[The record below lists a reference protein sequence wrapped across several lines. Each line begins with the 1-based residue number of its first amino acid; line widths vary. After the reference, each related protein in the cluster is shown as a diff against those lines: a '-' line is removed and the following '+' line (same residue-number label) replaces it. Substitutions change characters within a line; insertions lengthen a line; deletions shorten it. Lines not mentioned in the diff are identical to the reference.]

1 MRLKLKM
8 RVSSNSLTGTA
19 EFDIFDAGIDRLLLQ
34 EKLSIIALQAWARGY
49 LERRSLV
56 TLKGRMR
63 LAERH
68 VYKLQAHAS
77 GLLIRRRIAAQRQ
90 ALSILSPWTVALQAR
105 ACGALVRRRW
115 VAHLRLLRN
124 STSFIT
130 KLQARIRGVL
140 QRRRFARL
148 KGALQKI
155 SILTKQVQAA
165 ARGNLLRRTQREI
178 LKSFFMPEVTW
189 SIAAFQAYARGTLV
203 HKEMRKKLLCLKRR
217 EAYAVALQAQCRGL
231 IMRRKLRSQMSK
243 LDNVAH
249 VIIRIQAAARTY
261 LARKRLLA
269 LIRGLR
275 KATSVVIGFQA
286 RARANLIRQHHSSIH
301 KALINV
307 QTIKAVGRLQAL
319 ARASII
325 RNKHRELDKR
335 LEMSAPDV
343 KGFQAA
349 SRGAILRRDFRAWRD
364 HLHRSHPVAT
374 ILQAMLYGVMQR
386 RTFREKMEYYRANLS
401 KVVKIQSLFRAKET
415 REQYRQLTMGKN
427 VTVGTIKNF
436 VHLLDDSEADFQE
449 EIKVE
454 RLRKQVVEHIR
465 ENQALENDV
474 HDLDTKIAL
483 VVQNL
488 KTFEDLI
495 KARKRHGGE
504 NAALHAARVSLLAA
518 HGDPFSGP
526 NTVDQDARRKLE
538 LYQQLFCLLQTR
550 GEYLTRLFIRLSRD
564 DTPETSRNFTERVVL
579 TLFGY
584 GQDHREDFLLLKLF
598 QVCPKSVLVI
608 SSLTVDSLPLKRRS
622 TTQYLSRS
630 SSLVNLC
637 T

>member
-1 MRLKLKM
+1 LRSKPKM
-8 RVSSNSLTGTA
+8 RVSSNPLSGTV
-19 EFDIFDAGIDRLLLQ
+19 EIDVFDAGIDRLLLQ
-34 EKLSIIALQAWARGY
+34 EESSIVALQAWIRGY
-49 LERRSLV
+49 FARRSLV

-68 VYKLQAHAS
+68 VSKLQAHAS
-77 GLLIRRRIAAQRQ
+77 GLLTRRRIAAQRQ
-90 ALSILSPWTVALQAR
+90 ARSTLSPWAVALQAR
-105 ACGALVRRRW
+105 VCGTLVRRRW
-115 VAHLRLLRN
+115 AAHLCLLRD
-124 STSFIT
+124 STFYIT
-130 KLQARIRGVL
+130 KLQAQVRGVL
-140 QRRRFARL
+140 QRRRFVLL
-148 KGALQKI
+148 KAALRKI
-155 SILTKQVQAA
+155 NFLAKRVQAA
-165 ARGNLLRRTQREI
+165 SRGNLLRRTQQQL

-189 SIAAFQAYARGTLV
+189 STVAFQACARGSLV
-203 HKEMRKKLLCLKRR
+203 RKAMGKKLRTLKRR
-217 EAYAVALQAQCRGL
+217 EAYVIALQAHCRGL

-249 VIIRIQAAARTY
+249 VIVRMQAAARTY
-261 LARKRLLA
+261 LARKRLLV

-286 RARANLIRQHHSSIH
+286 RARANLIRQQHSSIH

-325 RNKHRELDKR
+325 RNQHRELDKK
-335 LEMSAPDV
+335 LEMSAPNI

-349 SRGAILRRDFRAWRD
+349 GRGAILRRDFRAWRD

-374 ILQAMLYGVMQR
+374 ILQAMLCGVMQR
-386 RTFREKMEYYRANLS
+386 RAFQGKMEYYRANLS
-401 KVVKIQSLFRAKET
+401 KVIKIQALFRAKEM
-415 REQYRQLTMGKN
+415 REQYRQLTLGKN

-436 VHLLDDSEADFQE
+436 VHLLDDSEGDFQE
-449 EIKVE
+449 ELKVE
-454 RLRKQVVEHIR
+454 RLRKRVVEHIR
-465 ENQALENDV
+465 ENQALENDL

-495 KARKRHGGE
+495 KAWKRHGGD

-550 GEYLTRLFIRLSRD
+550 GEYLTRLFIRLSRE
-564 DTPETSRNFTERVVL
+564 DTPETSRDFTERVVL

-584 GQDHREDFLLLKLF
+584 GQDRREDFLLLKLF
-598 QVCPKSVLVI
+598 QVCPNISVGRLD
-608 SSLTVDSLPLKRRS
+608 LN
-622 TTQYLSRS
+622 SR
-630 SSLVNLC
+630 
-637 T
+637 

>member
-8 RVSSNSLTGTA
+8 TVSGNSSTGTIKLDV
-19 EFDIFDAGIDRLLLQ
+19 FYAGIDRLLLQ
-34 EKLSIIALQAWARGY
+34 EESSIIAVQAWARGY
-49 LERRSLV
+49 LARRSLA

-68 VYKLQAHAS
+68 VYKLQTHAS
-77 GLLIRRRIAAQRQ
+77 GLLIRRRIAAQRRAQ
-90 ALSILSPWTVALQAR
+90 STLSPWAVALQAR
-105 ACGALVRRRW
+105 ARSTLVRRRW
-115 VAHLRLLRN
+115 AAQLRLLRG
-124 STSFIT
+124 STFYIN
-130 KLQARIRGVL
+130 KLQAQVRGVL
-140 QRRRFARL
+140 QRHRFARL
-148 KGALQKI
+148 KAALRKI
-155 SILTKQVQAA
+155 SPLTKRLQAT
-165 ARGNLLRRTQREI
+165 ARGNLLRRTQQQI
-178 LKSFFMPEVTW
+178 VKFFIMPEVGW
-189 SIAAFQAYARGTLV
+189 SIVAFQAYARGALV
-203 HKEMRKKLLCLKRR
+203 RKAMKKKQLALKRR
-217 EAYAVALQAQCRGL
+217 EAYVIVLQAHCRGL

-243 LDNVAH
+243 LENVAH

-261 LARKRLLA
+261 LARKRLLV

-275 KATSVVIGFQA
+275 RATSVVIGFQA
-286 RARANLIRQHHSSIH
+286 RARANLIRQQHNSIN

-307 QTIKAVGRLQAL
+307 QTINAVGRLQAL

-325 RNKHRELDKR
+325 RNQHRELDKK

-364 HLHRSHPVAT
+364 HLRRSHPVAT
-374 ILQAMLYGVMQR
+374 ILQAMLRGAMQR
-386 RTFREKMEYYRANLS
+386 RTFWEKMEYYRANLS
-401 KVVKIQSLFRAKET
+401 RVVKIQSLFRAKEM
-415 REQYRQLTMGKN
+415 REQYRQLTLGKN

-454 RLRKQVVEHIR
+454 RLRKRVVENIR

-488 KTFEDLI
+488 KSFEDLI
-495 KARKRHGGE
+495 KARKRHGGD

-550 GEYLTRLFIRLSRD
+550 GEYLTQLFIRLSKE
-564 DTPETSRNFTERVVL
+564 DTPETSRDYTERVVL

-584 GQDHREDFLLLKLF
+584 GQDRREDFLLLKLF
-598 QVCPKSVLVI
+598 QVCPDASI
-608 SSLTVDSLPLKRRS
+608 
-622 TTQYLSRS
+622 
-630 SSLVNLC
+630 
-637 T
+637 